1 MKRLEEIPGVEKEAD
16 RDKGGEE
23 IWNQTIIGVM
33 ARYLWVLS
41 VGVTCLEFDFKKVI
55 LTVNEKVN

>member
-33 ARYLWVLS
+33 ARYLWVFECGCDL
-41 VGVTCLEFDFKKVI
+41 FRI
-55 LTVNEKVN
+55 LLQESNSDC